1 MTMSVF
7 AITIPS
13 LASGD
18 SIMLSF
24 RVHNAL
30 LIKHLF
36 AHIGVCLSHALI
48 CCFVLDI
55 EVYHGDNERNNS
67 KHKYNRCC
75 GDNNCCK
82 HDEAFSLLVVRQV
95 LQ

>member
-1 MTMSVF
+1 MTMSMF

-24 RVHNAL
+24 RGSNAL

-48 CCFVLDI
+48 GCFIFDI
-55 EVYHGDNERNNS
+55 EVYHSDNERNNG
-67 KHKYNRCC
+67 KHKYN
-75 GDNNCCK
+75 
-82 HDEAFSLLVVRQV
+82 
-95 LQ
+95 